1 MRQAH
6 RGIRILAGVICL
18 VWSCMNLVLAQTQ
31 PMTTVQEI
39 LKNIKPSSCSHK
51 DIKKPIPSE
60 YVHVVEVKPDLS
72 CVINPADLAHKLK
85 SPGTV
90 LVDTRSAVDFAEF
103 HIEGAMNISATE
115 LRSKS
120 FLRDKSVVLIGN
132 GKAEREQYIEC
143 RRLKSTG
150 FRKVNVLRGG
160 MPAWLASG
168 YSVLGQSPNLAQL
181 TTLTPSELWT
191 ESQFAANLVLVTA
204 SQKTLQK
211 HITRSLLIPD
221 EWPKTV
227 QAMVK
232 QRSGHSKSGALAAV
246 ILVAGKEADVQA
258 LSQAIEPVPLLV
270 YSETAE
276 ALANQLTQQ
285 SAVWTAQARGP
296 KQPSGCGR

>member
-39 LKNIKPSSCSHK
+39 LKNIKPSSCSRK

-60 YVHVVEVKPDLS
+60 YVRVAEVKPDLS

-90 LVDTRSAVDFAEF
+90 LVDTRSAMDFAEF

-132 GKAEREQYIEC
+132 GKAERELYIEC

-150 FRKVNVLRGG
+150 FRRVNVLRGG

-168 YSVLGQSPNLAQL
+168 HGVLGQSPNLARL

-191 ESQFAANLVLVTA
+191 ESRFEANLVLVTA

-211 HITRSLLIPD
+211 QITGSLLIPD
-221 EWPKTV
+221 ERPKTV
-227 QAMVK
+227 QAIVK
-232 QRSGHSKSGALAAV
+232 QQRSRHSKSGSRAAV
-246 ILVAGKEADVQA
+246 VLVA
-258 LSQAIEPVPLLV
+258 
-270 YSETAE
+270 
-276 ALANQLTQQ
+276 
-285 SAVWTAQARGP
+285 
-296 KQPSGCGR
+296 

>member
-39 LKNIKPSSCSHK
+39 LKNIKPSSCSRK

-60 YVHVVEVKPDLS
+60 YVRVAEVKPDLS

-132 GKAEREQYIEC
+132 GKAERELYIEC

-150 FRKVNVLRGG
+150 FRRVNVLRGG

-168 YSVLGQSPNLAQL
+168 YSVLGQSPNLARL
-181 TTLTPSELWT
+181 TTLTPSELWI
-191 ESQFAANLVLVTA
+191 ESRFAANLILVTA

-211 HITRSLLIPD
+211 HITGALLIPD
-221 EWPKTV
+221 ERLKTV
-227 QAMVK
+227 QAIVN
-232 QRSGHSKSGALAAV
+232 QRSRHSKSGSRAAV
-246 ILVAGKEADVQA
+246 ILGTGKEADVQA